1 MKNFQKQAQ
10 RKENQNYEVLKSPLW
25 GDLGGLKIFTN
36 ASLVD
41 LNTFGIEAKAK
52 LLIHYQTENELVE
65 LIQSGLLQNE
75 KVLHIGGGSNLL
87 FLNDFDGIILHSEL
101 NFILVKGETD
111 EHVLIEVGAGVI
123 WDDLVAYAVENGW
136 GGIENLSLIPG
147 EVGAS
152 AIQNIGAYGVEVCDT
167 ITEVHA
173 INLLS
178 GEKRI
183 FSTSECEYDYRES
196 IFKKS
201 LKGQFAITSVLFK
214 LTKTPNYK
222 LDYQHLEEQVL
233 KNGVLSLQNIRQTI
247 IAIRESKLPDPKV
260 AGNAGSFF
268 MNPVIS
274 CTQFEKLQGDY
285 PDMPHYFINPESEK
299 IPAAWL
305 IDQCGWK
312 GKTVGRAGVHDKQA
326 LVLVNRGG
334 ATGAEIAHL
343 ASLIQQSVK
352 EKFGIELTA
361 EVNFI

>member
-1 MKNFQKQAQ
+1 MK
-10 RKENQNYEVLKSPLW
+10 R
-25 GDLGGLKIFTN
+25 ITN
-36 ASLVD
+36 APLVD

-52 LLIHYQTENELVE
+52 LLIHYQSENELIE
-65 LIQSGLLQNE
+65 LIQSGSLQNE

-101 NFILVKGETD
+101 NFISVKSETND
-111 EHVLIEVGAGVI
+111 QVIIEVGAGVV
-123 WDDLVAYAVENGW
+123 WDDLVASAVENGW

-167 ITEVHA
+167 IMEVHA

-183 FSTSECEYDYRES
+183 FSTNECEYNYRES

-201 LKGQFAITSVLFK
+201 LKGQFAITSVLFE
-214 LTKTPNYK
+214 LTKNPNYK

-233 KNGVLSLQNIRQTI
+233 KNGSLSLQNIRQTI
-247 IAIRESKLPDPKV
+247 IAVRESKLPDPKV

-268 MNPVIS
+268 MNPVLS
-274 CTQFEKLQGDY
+274 RLQFNDLLDSY
-285 PDMPHYFINPESEK
+285 PTMPHYFVSDNAEK
-299 IPAAWL
+299 VPAGWL
-305 IDQCGWK
+305 IEQCGWK
-312 GKTVGRAGVHDKQA
+312 GKTVGKAGVHDKQA

-343 ASLIQQSVK
+343 AALIQQSVK
-352 EKFGIELTA
+352 EKFGIELIA

>member
-1 MKNFQKQAQ
+1 MK
-10 RKENQNYEVLKSPLW
+10 
-25 GDLGGLKIFTN
+25 KITN
-36 ASLVD
+36 APLVD
-41 LNTFGIEAKAK
+41 LNTFGIEVKTK
-52 LLIHYQTENELVE
+52 LLIHYQTENELIE
-65 LIQSGLLQNE
+65 LIQSGILQNE

-87 FLNDFDGIILHSEL
+87 FLNDFDGIVLHSEL
-101 NFILVKGETD
+101 NFSTVKGETD
-111 EHVLIEVGAGVI
+111 EHVFIEAGAGVI
-123 WDDLVAYAVENGW
+123 WDDFVAYAVENGW

-167 ITEVHA
+167 IQEVHA
-173 INLLS
+173 IDLTS

-183 FSTSECEYDYRES
+183 FSTNKCEYDYRES

-201 LKGQFAITSVLFK
+201 LKGQFAITSVLFVLSK
-214 LTKTPNYK
+214 NPTYK

-233 KNGVLSLQNIRQTI
+233 KNGALSLQNIRQTI
-247 IAIRESKLPDPKV
+247 IAVRESKLPDPKV

-268 MNPVIS
+268 MNPVIGR
-274 CTQFEKLQGDY
+274 TQFEKLQADY
-285 PDMPHYFINPESEK
+285 PDMPHYFVSPETEK

-312 GKTVGRAGVHDKQA
+312 GKTVGRAGVHYKQA

-334 ATGAEIAHL
+334 ASGTEIAHL

-352 EKFGIELTA
+352 DKFGIELTA
-361 EVNFI
+361 EVNFIK

>member
-1 MKNFQKQAQ
+1 MKKI
-10 RKENQNYEVLKSPLW
+10 ENAP
-25 GDLGGLKIFTN
+25 
-36 ASLVD
+36 LVD

-65 LIQSGLLQNE
+65 LIQSGFFQHE

-87 FLNDFDGIILHSEL
+87 FLSDFDGIILHSEL
-101 NFILVKGETD
+101 HFITLKSATTD
-111 EHVLIEVGAGVI
+111 HIFIEAGAGVV
-123 WDDLVAYAVENGW
+123 WDDFVAFAVENGW

-167 ITEVHA
+167 IQEVHA
-173 INLLS
+173 IDLTS
-178 GEKRI
+178 GKKRI
-183 FSTSECEYDYRES
+183 FNTNECEYAYRES

-214 LTKTPNYK
+214 LTKKSNYK

-233 KNGVLSLQNIRQTI
+233 KNGTLSLQNIRHTI
-247 IAIRESKLPDPKV
+247 IAVRESKLPDPKV

-274 CTQFEKLQGDY
+274 RTQFEKLQADY
-285 PDMPHYFINPESEK
+285 PEIPHYFINPESEK

-312 GKTVGRAGVHDKQA
+312 GKTVGKAGVHDKQA

-352 EKFGIELTA
+352 QKFGIELTA

>member
-1 MKNFQKQAQ
+1 MIHKMK
-10 RKENQNYEVLKSPLW
+10 
-25 GDLGGLKIFTN
+25 KITN
-36 ASLVD
+36 APLVD

-52 LLIHYQTENELVE
+52 ILIHYQSDNELIE
-65 LIQSGLLQNE
+65 LIQSGSLQNE

-101 NFILVKGETD
+101 NFISVKSETNV
-111 EHVLIEVGAGVI
+111 HVFIEVGAGVV

-167 ITEVHA
+167 IKEVHA

-178 GEKRI
+178 GKKQI
-183 FSTSECEYDYRES
+183 FSTSECKYDYRES

-201 LKGQFAITSVLFK
+201 LKGQYAITSVLFELSK
-214 LTKTPNYK
+214 MPNYR

-233 KNGVLSLQNIRQTI
+233 KNGALSLQNIRETI

-260 AGNAGSFF
+260 VGNAGSFF

-274 CTQFEKLQGDY
+274 RTQFEQLQSNY
-285 PDMPHYFINPESEK
+285 PEIPHYFINPETEK

-312 GKTVGRAGVHDKQA
+312 GKTVGKAGVHDKQA
-326 LVLVNRGG
+326 LVLVNCGG

-343 ASLIQQSVK
+343 AALIQQSVK
-352 EKFGIELTA
+352 EKFGIELIA